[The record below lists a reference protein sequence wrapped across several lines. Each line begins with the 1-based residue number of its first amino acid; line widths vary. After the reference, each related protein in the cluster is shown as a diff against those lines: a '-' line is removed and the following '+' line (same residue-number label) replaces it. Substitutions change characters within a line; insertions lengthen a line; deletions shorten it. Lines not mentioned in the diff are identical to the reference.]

1 MLNVDLLD
9 LEVIPVEVAA
19 KIKIMPKD
27 TNVDFEKLKSDIES
41 VIPKGVRLHG
51 FAEEPIAFGL
61 RALITVI
68 IVKDGEGGTEIAEES
83 FAKVHDVESVQVIE
97 LSRI

>member
-1 MLNVDLLD
+1 MIL
-9 LEVIPVEVAA
+9 VEVAA

-27 TNVDFEKLKSDIES
+27 TNVDFEKLKSDIGS

-51 FAEEPIAFGL
+51 FSEEPIAFGL
-61 RALITVI
+61 RALIAVI